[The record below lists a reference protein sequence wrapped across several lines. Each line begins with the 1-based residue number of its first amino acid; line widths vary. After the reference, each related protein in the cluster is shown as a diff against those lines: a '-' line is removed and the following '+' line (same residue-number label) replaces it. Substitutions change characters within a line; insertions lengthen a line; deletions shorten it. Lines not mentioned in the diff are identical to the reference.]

1 MKSLYSY
8 THNLPVDKIQAMELA
23 VSSEMMI
30 ALGKIA
36 AQYGDF
42 YLSFGVE
49 GNADCRNGKYYDYA
63 EVSMDILS
71 AKFMVNSDGEV
82 WENRAGMQPH
92 LCAIDPLK

>member
-1 MKSLYSY
+1 MKSLYSCPY
-8 THNLPVDKIQAMELA
+8 NVSVEDIQKMELQ

-49 GNADCRNGKYYDYA
+49 RDADCRNGKYFDYA
-63 EVSMDILS
+63 EVAIDILA
-71 AKFMVNSDGEV
+71 AKFLVNSDGNV
-82 WENRAGMQPH
+82 WDKHCGMQPH
-92 LCAIDPLK
+92 LCAVDPLE